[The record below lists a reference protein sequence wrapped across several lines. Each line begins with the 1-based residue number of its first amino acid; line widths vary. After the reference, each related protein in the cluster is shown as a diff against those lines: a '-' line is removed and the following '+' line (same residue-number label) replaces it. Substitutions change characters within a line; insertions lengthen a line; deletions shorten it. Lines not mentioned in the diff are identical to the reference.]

1 MELIEVIKHVI
12 TERREHKIEPLF
24 APRKD
29 VQRLSKLETI
39 ELDKQLRELENMN
52 KIRIRVTINDFVIE
66 LI

>member
-39 ELDKQLRELENMN
+39 ELENMN
-52 KIRIRVTINDFVIE
+52 KIRVRVTINDFVIE